1 MSTPL
6 AIFPDGYRQLLKLI
20 AIVEGKM
27 FGQIL
32 DEKCLHL
39 CSDTSLILV
48 FLALPL
54 VYNESSQL
62 VKVENTVM
70 IYTSLKKCS
79 RLKSINHERW
89 DLMDLWVGLY

>member
-20 AIVEGKM
+20 AIVEGKI

-32 DEKCLHL
+32 HEKCLHL
-39 CSDTSLILV
+39 CSGTSLILV

-54 VYNESSQL
+54 VYNEPSQL

-70 IYTSLKKCS
+70 IYT
-79 RLKSINHERW
+79 
-89 DLMDLWVGLY
+89 

>member
-6 AIFPDGYRQLLKLI
+6 AVFPVGYRQLLKLI
-20 AIVEGKM
+20 AIVEGKI

-32 DEKCLHL
+32 HEKCLHL

-48 FLALPL
+48 PLALPL
-54 VYNESSQL
+54 VYNEPSQL

-70 IYTSLKKCS
+70 IYT
-79 RLKSINHERW
+79 
-89 DLMDLWVGLY
+89 